1 MSEDFKKQES
11 KPVTKTESK
20 TESKTEDKSTVKI
33 RDKHQKPLQVAG
45 KQATWTQI
53 LNQNRGKTLDG
64 KSRAK

>member
-11 KPVTKTESK
+11 KPVTK